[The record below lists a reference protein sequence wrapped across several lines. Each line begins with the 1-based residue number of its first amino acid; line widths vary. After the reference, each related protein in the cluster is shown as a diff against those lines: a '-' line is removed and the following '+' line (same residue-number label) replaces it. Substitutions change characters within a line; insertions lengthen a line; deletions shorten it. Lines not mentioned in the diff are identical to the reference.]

1 MTPNLS
7 LFHLTT
13 PGAVQVLTRPENLKF
28 YSDPRFE
35 QIFGTLADLL
45 PSTVQSHFQKRC
57 IGVTSAS
64 DGRAEVRFAD
74 GSSHVADLVIGA
86 DGIKSAVRSQGT
98 SSNTSSILDND
109 PEPSV

>member
-45 PSTVQSHFQKRC
+45 PALAYLSNCNENENYVSPKPSH
-57 IGVTSAS
+57 
-64 DGRAEVRFAD
+64 
-74 GSSHVADLVIGA
+74 
-86 DGIKSAVRSQGT
+86 
-98 SSNTSSILDND
+98 N
-109 PEPSV
+109 P